1 MCFGKELTDSE
12 KNQEFLKVRADKEF
26 PKSNNIQFIQ
36 SAAIAIR
43 RI

>member
-1 MCFGKELTDSE
+1 MYFGKELIDSE
-12 KNQEFLKVRADKEF
+12 KNQEFLKIRADTEF

-36 SAAIAIR
+36 SGAIEIC